1 VSEFDD
7 SMTYC
12 LWSCACAAQQARNAE
27 SDDLRKFALARAAEY
42 ADKAWAIYYQKYP
55 KATETTS
62 EVAA

>member
-12 LWSCACAAQQARNAE
+12 LWSCACAAQMARDAK
-27 SDDLRKFALARAAEY
+27 SDSFRASCLADAAEW
-42 ADKAWAIYYQKYP
+42 ADKAWAHYYKQYP

-62 EVAA
+62 EATA